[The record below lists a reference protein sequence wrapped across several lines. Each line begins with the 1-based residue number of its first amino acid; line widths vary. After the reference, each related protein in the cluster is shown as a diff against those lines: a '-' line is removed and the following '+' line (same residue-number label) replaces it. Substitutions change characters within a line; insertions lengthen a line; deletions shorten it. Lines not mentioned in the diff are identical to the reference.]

1 MPDAVAP
8 VLGGNDP
15 VFTPV
20 NSSRQLLSASQYR
33 CTIQSSAT
41 SCGMYSCSS
50 RAGVS
55 RVDEAS
61 SISSAAEPTTV
72 VPATA
77 GARRRTQGA
86 AFLTTTGNRRG
97 GRERRHLARAPDAKA
112 HPGTGNP
119 CSWPSADISC
129 LLASL
134 RASPGS
140 AIRGNRKYSDSSSAC
155 SASST
160 AASSSTGTATARR
173 PIRRPIPARS
183 RTRSAGSS

>member
-8 VLGGNDP
+8 VLGGHDP

-20 NSSRQLLSASQYR
+20 NNARQLLSASQYR

-50 RAGVS
+50 RAGAS

-77 GARRRTQGA
+77 GARRRSQGV
-86 AFLTTTGNRRG
+86 AFLTTTGNV
-97 GRERRHLARAPDAKA
+97 AVAANSATCAASDANA
-112 HPGTGNP
+112 QPGTGNP

-134 RASPGS
+134 RTSPGS
-140 AIRGNRKYSDSSSAC
+140 ASRGNRKYRDSSSAC

-160 AASSSTGTATARR
+160 AASSSTGTATAGR
-173 PIRRPIPARS
+173 PIRRPISASPPA
-183 RTRSAGSS
+183 RSAGSS